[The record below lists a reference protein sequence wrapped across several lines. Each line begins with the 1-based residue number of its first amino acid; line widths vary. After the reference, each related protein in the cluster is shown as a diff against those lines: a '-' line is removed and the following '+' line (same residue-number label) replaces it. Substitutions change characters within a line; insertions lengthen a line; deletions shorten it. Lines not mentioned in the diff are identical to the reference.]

1 MKITPNKLLTIRANF
16 ADGNPDLEKDIQS
29 ISARLYRGD
38 EHITDLSVI
47 RQKPL
52 LWNIHHIFPI
62 DSQMGEYQAIV
73 EVKIKDQKEPII
85 QEETISLVRDINLN
99 LKTNI
104 GNEPQVIINDE
115 YQEVPSDIKSYLVKK
130 NV

>member
-1 MKITPNKLLTIRANF
+1 MKITPNKLLTIRTNF
-16 ADGNPDLEKDIQS
+16 ADGDPSLEKDIQS
-29 ISARLYRGD
+29 ISARLYKGD

-47 RQKPL
+47 RQEPL
-52 LWNIHHIFPI
+52 LWNIHYIFPI

-85 QEETISLVRDINLN
+85 QEETISLVRDVNLN

-104 GNEPQVIINDE
+104 GKPQVIINDE

-130 NV
+130 DV